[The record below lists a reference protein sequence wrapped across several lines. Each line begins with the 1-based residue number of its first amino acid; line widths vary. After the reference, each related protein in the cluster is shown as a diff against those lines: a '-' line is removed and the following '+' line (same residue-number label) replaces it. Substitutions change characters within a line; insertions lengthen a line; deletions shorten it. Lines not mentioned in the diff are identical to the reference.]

1 MEDYWNIF
9 GHEITDSDYA
19 QELCLEN
26 SADELPQAAFLYFP
40 QLLEK
45 STASYYHRK
54 CPFLTNKPYLP
65 LDRDRN
71 YPRPIPRDSVAKFPS
86 KKMPRKR
93 ERWRVQ
99 VRVNQR
105 KECLFQR
112 PRSIGLPHIN

>member
-65 LDRDRN
+65 LDRDRSPGLLN
-71 YPRPIPRDSVAKFPS
+71 FIGFPQALA
-86 KKMPRKR
+86 RALAR
-93 ERWRVQ
+93 
-99 VRVNQR
+99 
-105 KECLFQR
+105 C
-112 PRSIGLPHIN
+112 RSEVP